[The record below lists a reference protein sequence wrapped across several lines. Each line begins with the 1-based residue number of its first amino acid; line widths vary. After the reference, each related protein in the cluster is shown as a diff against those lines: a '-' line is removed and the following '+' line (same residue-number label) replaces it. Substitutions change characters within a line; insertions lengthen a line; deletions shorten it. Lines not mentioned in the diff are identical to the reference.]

1 MNTKLHLVFGGEL
14 HNLHT
19 KRFKDPDNVE
29 VVGLYSNYQAAYDA
43 WKEAS
48 QSNVDN
54 ANCRYFIAK
63 LYQLMDE
70 EKSEGPLQEFSS

>member
-1 MNTKLHLVFGGEL
+1 MTKKLHLVFGGEL
-14 HNLHT
+14 SNPRT

-29 VVGLYSNYQAAYDA
+29 VIGLYSSYQAAYDA

-48 QSNVDN
+48 QQNVDN
-54 ANCRYFIAK
+54 ANYRYFIAK

-70 EKSEGPLQEFSS
+70 EKSEGPIKEFPS